1 MKKIF
6 ILTGEPSG
14 DKLASEVVKQIK
26 LKENNIEY
34 LCLGGENLKSLNIES
49 IFKLKDITYIGITS
63 VLLNIFK
70 IKKFINETVK
80 KIIEFNPDI
89 LFSVDS
95 PDFSLR
101 VAEKVKQQN
110 PSIKI
115 IHYVSPQ
122 IWVWRKDRI
131 KKYKNFIDH
140 MLLLFKFEKK
150 YYDEENMT
158 NSFVGHPLLE
168 LKPNRIEIS
177 NILPNDKKIISLF
190 PGSRS
195 SEINILLPI
204 LKDFIKLMNNKYNN
218 FYFVFHSTEEMR
230 NSIVDQLTDIDK
242 DNYQVVSNSNIK
254 DDIIKNSFFA
264 VSKSGTISLEIC
276 KYEVP
281 SIIIYK
287 MNLINFFFIKRMVKT
302 KFVNIINIINQ
313 KEIIPEL
320 LQNECNSKEIF
331 KAVNY
336 FIHKP
341 EMIEEQKK
349 LVRKTLKNMQ
359 NDELSSLNAANIVLN
374 YINN

>member
-204 LKDFIKLMNNKYNN
+204 LKDFIKLMNNKFNN

-336 FIHKP
+336 FIQKP
-341 EMIEEQKK
+341 EMIKKQKE
-349 LVRKTLKNMQ
+349 LVKKTLKNMQ
-359 NDELSSLNAANIVLN
+359 NEELSSLNAANIVLN

>member
-131 KKYKNFIDH
+131 KKYKNFVDH

-204 LKDFIKLMNNKYNN
+204 LKDFIKLMKNKYNN

-230 NSIVDQLTDIDK
+230 NSILDQLTDIDK
-242 DNYQVVSNSNIK
+242 DNYQVVSSSNIK

-276 KYEVP
+276 KYEIP

-336 FIHKP
+336 FIQKP